1 LEIQEL
7 CCKLVELFP
16 RQHSQTDAFRV
27 LITTVLSQRSRD
39 ENTDTAAE
47 NLFAVHDGPES
58 LAAADPESLH
68 SLIKPAG
75 IYRQKAVRLVEI
87 SKMLVRDFH
96 GKVPQTLEELCSLPG
111 VGRKTANIV
120 LWVSFS
126 IPALAV
132 DTHVHRIA
140 NRLGWVNTKTPEQT
154 EIQLVQVLPPSCWGP
169 INGSLVNFGQQVC
182 RPVGPRCESC
192 PIASDCAYAKGRQ
205 KK

>member
-1 LEIQEL
+1 MEIQEL

>member
-192 PIASDCAYAKGRQ
+192 PIACDCAYAKGRQ